1 MRIKPRYLL
10 IQLTDECYRCD
21 EWYHLPCVGMEEGA
35 ADLVDQFF
43 CPPCITSA
51 YAPRLNPAPTNTCST
66 LENSHL
72 DLKTTYK
79 QRCLWGQKCPDPDSP
94 RACHKPARGAFS
106 KYCSDEC
113 GVKYMQSRIDTW
125 AKKGGKK
132 EKLWDS
138 VKGAD
143 RREGV
148 VVRIEDDDANSCRG
162 ESRDGHLKPSKPAK
176 SKGIREKERLSKLL
190 EQIAQMSNELKKG
203 MEVLAM
209 REKLLEMAGDR
220 AENVRQCGW
229 DQRLCYEDE
238 EWAANGQ
245 SVLESYDDRDMDVDG
260 QSDSGDADW
269 WCSEDTG
276 CSRHMG

>member
-1 MRIKPRYLL
+1 
-10 IQLTDECYRCD
+10 
-21 EWYHLPCVGMEEGA
+21 
-35 ADLVDQFF
+35 
-43 CPPCITSA
+43 
-51 YAPRLNPAPTNTCST
+51 
-66 LENSHL
+66 
-72 DLKTTYK
+72 
-79 QRCLWGQKCPDPDSP
+79 
-94 RACHKPARGAFS
+94 
-106 KYCSDEC
+106 
-113 GVKYMQSRIDTW
+113 MQSRIDTW